1 MTQPPGDQPK
11 IIVDEDWKTQV
22 AREKQQQQA
31 SSRGEA
37 DNAAVPHPATAAESP
52 ARARRQ
58 PLPPA
63 SFSSLVSMLAT
74 QVLVSLGQL
83 PMPDG
88 TAAEVD
94 LEHAR
99 HFIDLL
105 QVLED
110 KTGGKLE
117 PDEAKLLAGALHE
130 LRMAFVAV
138 RSRHGET

>member
-63 SFSSLVSMLAT
+63 SFSSLVRTSGKVWPPAPLPT
-74 QVLVSLGQL
+74 WEVS
-83 PMPDG
+83 
-88 TAAEVD
+88 
-94 LEHAR
+94 
-99 HFIDLL
+99 
-105 QVLED
+105 
-110 KTGGKLE
+110 
-117 PDEAKLLAGALHE
+117 
-130 LRMAFVAV
+130 
-138 RSRHGET
+138 